1 MKIPLEYIDIWQEI
15 KQTGQEFENQ
25 MSSVYR
31 KQTGSY
37 YTSLDF
43 ALSMM
48 EEFVNTLNQEE
59 RRSIFLKK
67 FLEPCVGTGHFV
79 FAYLMVCKTLDFSPA
94 QYQKLLNNIYVC
106 DINKDV
112 LKVYRKNLYKIAK
125 VLFGIKLDN
134 KYFKTHIGHGVLFDI
149 KENSPHYIP
158 ISDVFDNSIIGDGFD
173 FVVTNPPYKNLK
185 AEKVHYKN
193 QIEYIADKK
202 RYDVIN
208 KISDSHFKYST
219 KGGLNL
225 YKFFVEEIISKYL
238 KSFGKCYLLIPSSI
252 LSDKT
257 CSALRTKMLQD
268 NCIISLRICPENIG
282 FVNASQSLCAILLQK
297 GTKTNYVTLHN
308 YISKKHKVIKR
319 IKIEDMIDKEN
330 ENAFCI
336 LSENEYKIRKQM
348 LNYPKIKDLPYIHN
362 LRGELDLTLNK
373 QYITLERTKFPLIR
387 GRDISYYKLTS
398 SSNTAFVIPSFLKNT
413 SKLRYIRQERIAC
426 QQISNL
432 TKTRRIQFAFVP
444 SNHIL
449 GNSCNFI
456 SIDKNLD
463 GVNLW
468 FLLGILN
475 SSLIN
480 WYFKLTSSN
489 NHINNYE
496 IANFPLPISTIYKQ
510 EIENLTKQYLVE
522 PSEHQLQKIDS
533 LVFRAYGIIETDL
546 NKETYN
552 NSHDDD
558 MLDHFKNDLCSII
571 PEVSTQD
578 CDRILN
584 NKASITDI
592 IFQKKTYITSFERTV
607 LEKIEY
613 KYKHLYNGYLLNHTT
628 FKLSNL
634 DLEMIRS
641 VPPGGN
647 WRFIPAETVQKSKRL
662 LRLTQTGG
670 RTTLYGRIDYAQPS
684 YTITTYFNRP
694 GNGTYVHPTKE
705 RVLSVREAARFQ
717 TFPDNY
723 YFVGNKTELLKQVG
737 NAVPVALAYSI
748 AKKIIEKMNCHTSI
762 DLFSGAGGM
771 TYGFKLAG
779 IKSAICNDIEQSAC
793 LTLKVNSPEIP
804 VICGDITN
812 QIIKDQIIMQGIKA
826 GADIICGGPPCQGF
840 SLAGLRNKHDTRNQ
854 LFIPFIDIV
863 SAIKPKVVVFEN
875 VEGLLSFQGG
885 TTYRNIID
893 LFSKL
898 GYFVEG
904 RTLWANHFG
913 VPQKRKRVIIIAIRK
928 DLGVSP
934 DSLYPSAITVGEKS
948 QITARDT
955 IYDLEKIPCGEDALY
970 KTHYSSTILNYLKGS
985 ISLEE
990 FLHNIENKST
1000 KCS

>member
-1 MKIPLEYIDIWQEI
+1 MNIPFECINIWQEI
-15 KQTGQEFENQ
+15 QQTSQDFENHLLPIF
-25 MSSVYR
+25 R

-48 EEFVNTLNQEE
+48 EEMIAALSAKE
-59 RRSIFLKK
+59 RQSVFQKK

-79 FAYLMVCKTLDFSPA
+79 FAYLMVCKTLGFNLKE
-94 QYQKLLNNIYVC
+94 YQQLLDNIYVC
-106 DINKDV
+106 DINAAA
-112 LKVYRKNLYKIAK
+112 LKVYRKNLCTLVKA
-125 VLFGIKLDN
+125 LFGIELN
-134 KYFKTHIGHGVLFDI
+134 EQYFKTHIGQGVLFDV
-149 KENSPHYIP
+149 KDSSPKYIP
-158 ISDVFDNSIIGDGFD
+158 LSNNFAQNIIGTGFD

-185 AEKVHYKN
+185 AEKTHYKN
-193 QIEYIADKK
+193 NAEYVADKA
-202 RYDVIN
+202 RYEAIG
-208 KISDSHFKYST
+208 KAAELYFKYSI

-225 YKFFVEEIISKYL
+225 YKFFVEEIITRYL
-238 KSFGKCYLLIPSSI
+238 KPLGRCYLLMPSSI

-257 CSALRTKMLQD
+257 CSSLRTKLFQE
-268 NCIISLRICPENIG
+268 NGIISLRICPENIG
-282 FVNASQSLCAILLQK
+282 FVNASQALCAILLQK
-297 GTKTNYVTLHN
+297 GSKTGLVSLHN
-308 YISKKHKVIKR
+308 YLSKEQKTTKKIA
-319 IKIEDMIDKEN
+319 IEDMIDSEN
-330 ENAFCI
+330 GNALCV

-348 LNYPKIKDLPYIHN
+348 LKHPRIKDLSYIHN
-362 LRGELDLTLNK
+362 VRGELDLTLNK
-373 QYITLERTKFPLIR
+373 QYITSEKTKYRLIR
-387 GRDISYYKLTS
+387 GRDIFYYKLAS
-398 SSNTAFVIPSFLKNT
+398 SEKKLFVLLHFFQNT
-413 SKLRYIRQERIAC
+413 SKFRYIQQDRIAC
-426 QQISNL
+426 QQIANL
-432 TKTRRIQFAFVP
+432 TKARRIQFAFIP
-444 SNHIL
+444 RNHVL

-456 SIDKNLD
+456 SVDKNEE

-468 FLLGILN
+468 FLLGVLN

-489 NHINNYE
+489 NHVNNYE
-496 IANFPLPISTIYKQ
+496 IANFPLPISTTYKTD
-510 EIENLTKQYLVE
+510 IERLAKQYMDNPTE
-522 PSEHQLQKIDS
+522 QLLQEIDS
-533 LVFRAYGIIETDL
+533 LVYRAYGVTRMDPNEKTEGVSSKDSISTRL
-546 NKETYN
+546 
-552 NSHDDD
+552 
-558 MLDHFKNDLCSII
+558 KNDLRAII
-571 PEVSTQD
+571 PDVTEQD
-578 CDRILN
+578 CSQILD
-584 NKASITDI
+584 NKASIIDI
-592 IFQKKTYITSFERTV
+592 IFQKKPYITSFERTV

-634 DLEMIRS
+634 DLEMIHS

-647 WRFIPAETVQKSKRL
+647 WKFIPAETVQKSKRL

-723 YFVGNKTELLKQVG
+723 YFVGNKTDLLKQVG

-748 AKKIIEKMNCHTSI
+748 AKKIIEKVDCHSSI

-812 QIIKDQIIMQGIKA
+812 RLIKDQIIREGIKA
-826 GADIICGGPPCQGF
+826 KADIICGGPPCQGF
-840 SLAGLRNKHDTRNQ
+840 SLAGLRNRYDTRNQ
-854 LFIPFIDIV
+854 LFVPFIDIV

-885 TTYRNIID
+885 TTYHNIID

-913 VPQKRKRVIIIAIRK
+913 VPQKRKRVIVIATRK
-928 DLGVSP
+928 DLGVLP
-934 DSLYPSAITVGEKS
+934 AVLYPSTITEEEKS

-955 IYDLEKIPCGEDALY
+955 IYDLETIPCGEEVPY
-970 KTHYSSTILNYLKGS
+970 KSHYSSKILNYFNGRVT
-985 ISLEE
+985 LEE
-990 FLHNIENKST
+990 FLHSVGNKQV